1 MLLAVVERILCAQ
14 RKSPARSHA
23 LPPCACAWRQACGA
37 EECAHVSPHDNS
49 YARRVQLH
57 RRIVR
62 AVAAGALLVS
72 AVAIVLVGS
81 SRDAPRAMLQ
91 EQLQFMYASP
101 YLNAEPVSALPILS
115 SPMGLPLSPTL
126 LRAAGAIARAQQAV
140 GTAYLRSAFPHV
152 LTSQVMSTRGMP
164 GIVAAPFY
172 GAAPARPTLAYHVSI
187 PTGST
192 ATGAAAGVRGAG
204 PFWGGVPQVSEPMG
218 YEVPQ
223 PAAYVPAV
231 RGPSAQD
238 LAVNAAIAAGANAA
252 AGVGGAVATPGL
264 VAAPY
269 GATYAAPYGATYAA
283 PYGAAYAA
291 PYGAAPTVSV
301 QTPTQTVTMS
311 PWAPGA
317 PPVGVPMLPGAEKM
331 KIVAGPG
338 KGKIVEVTSAG
349 AIVGEHP
356 QVRAV
361 AAGLGVGAAQP
372 MMRVGGAWAGVQ
384 ALPAAFGAMPP
395 LLSMRSVVEN
405 PYHRLSGKEQAAE
418 SAQTA
423 AQAGSTAQS
432 ALASTTQG
440 AKTGEADAGEIV
452 TAGTPATG
460 AVPEHAEI
468 AASDDLTP
476 GAPTFI
482 ATGEG
487 EEGKRAKDVVAHA
500 LKDMLGGQAAEAFTG
515 REKQGER
522 LALSA
527 DGLAKQ
533 HKLSGLLDAAGS
545 RNGADGIPRR
555 ERGDVSSEITREEQ
569 DEMKGRPEVLV
580 TVPHGKQPGDFF
592 SAEVAGRGSMLI
604 EVPEGVRGGDD
615 LQLLQMP
622 TYDGEALEWVKYAPK
637 SVSENVRGEEGG
649 AAPRVG
655 PSQVVVDRNAA
666 ARDSIRSAWSLGDR
680 APRSYFH

>member
-1 MLLAVVERILCAQ
+1 
-14 RKSPARSHA
+14 
-23 LPPCACAWRQACGA
+23 
-37 EECAHVSPHDNS
+37 
-49 YARRVQLH
+49 
-57 RRIVR
+57 
-62 AVAAGALLVS
+62 VAAGALLVS
-72 AVAIVLVGS
+72 ALAIVLVGS
-81 SRDAPRAMLQ
+81 PRDAPRAMQQ

-101 YLNAEPVSALPILS
+101 YFNAEPVSALPVLS
-115 SPMGLPLSPTL
+115 SPMGLPVSPTL
-126 LRAAGAIARAQQAV
+126 MRAAGAIARAQQAV

-152 LTSQVMSTRGMP
+152 LTSPVRTTRGMP
-164 GIVAAPFY
+164 GIAAAPFY

-187 PTGST
+187 P
-192 ATGAAAGVRGAG
+192 
-204 PFWGGVPQVSEPMG
+204 FWGGVPQ
-218 YEVPQ
+218 PQ

-269 GATYAAPYGATYAA
+269 GATYSAPYGTYAA
-283 PYGAAYAA
+283 T
-291 PYGAAPTVSV
+291 YGAAPTVSV
-301 QTPTQTVTMS
+301 KTPTQTVTMS

-317 PPVGVPMLPGAEKM
+317 PPVGVPVLPGAEKM

-356 QVRAV
+356 QVRAA
-361 AAGLGVGAAQP
+361 AAGLGVDVAQP
-372 MMRVGGAWAGVQ
+372 MMMGVGGAWAGVQ

-395 LLSMRSVVEN
+395 LLSMRSVVET
-405 PYHRLSGKEQAAE
+405 PYQRLGGKEQAAE
-418 SAQTA
+418 SVQTA
-423 AQAGSTAQS
+423 AQAGSTAQ
-432 ALASTTQG
+432 G
-440 AKTGEADAGEIV
+440 AKTGEADTGEV
-452 TAGTPATG
+452 ATAETPAAG
-460 AVPEHAEI
+460 AVPEHAED
-468 AASDDLTP
+468 ASSDDLTP
-476 GAPTFI
+476 GSPTFI

-487 EEGKRAKDVVAHA
+487 EAQKRTKDVVTHA
-500 LKDMLGGQAAEAFTG
+500 LKDMLGGQAAEG
-515 REKQGER
+515 LNEREVEGKR

-527 DGLAKQ
+527 DAWPKLHK

-545 RNGADGIPRR
+545 RRGADEIPRR

-569 DEMKGRPEVLV
+569 DEVKGRPEVLV
-580 TVPHGKQPGDFF
+580 TVPHSKRPGDFF
-592 SAEVAGRGSMLI
+592 SADVAGRGSMLI
-604 EVPEGVRGGDD
+604 EVPQGVRGGDD

-622 TYDGEALEWVKYAPK
+622 TDDGEALEWVKYSPK
-637 SVSENVRGEEGG
+637 SERESVRGEEGG

-655 PSQVVVDRNAA
+655 PNQAVVDRNAA